1 MMDSQALERIYREQ
15 VGRVYRLCC
24 CYLKNRADA
33 EDVTQDAF
41 VQLMRSGKR
50 LEGTEH
56 EKAWLLRTAANLCRN
71 RLKHWSRRN
80 ADIDTC
86 VLPAP
91 EEPADEVVQTV
102 LGLPDRY
109 KMTVFL
115 YYYEGYPVKDIA
127 RMLRR
132 PASTVRNHL
141 SEARKML
148 KDLLEEQGYE
158 E

>member
-71 RLKHWSRRN
+71 RLNTGAAGTRTS
-80 ADIDTC
+80 I
-86 VLPAP
+86 PAP
-91 EEPADEVVQTV
+91 
-102 LGLPDRY
+102 
-109 KMTVFL
+109 F
-115 YYYEGYPVKDIA
+115 
-127 RMLRR
+127 RR
-132 PASTVRNHL
+132 
-141 SEARKML
+141 RKNRRTRWCRPCW
-148 KDLLEEQGYE
+148 GCRTGTR
-158 E
+158 

>member
-1 MMDSQALERIYREQ
+1 M
-15 VGRVYRLCC
+15 
-24 CYLKNRADA
+24 
-33 EDVTQDAF
+33 
-41 VQLMRSGKR
+41 
-50 LEGTEH
+50 
-56 EKAWLLRTAANLCRN
+56 
-71 RLKHWSRRN
+71 
-80 ADIDTC
+80 
-86 VLPAP
+86 
-91 EEPADEVVQTV
+91 QTV

-132 PASTVRNHL
+132 PASTIRNHL